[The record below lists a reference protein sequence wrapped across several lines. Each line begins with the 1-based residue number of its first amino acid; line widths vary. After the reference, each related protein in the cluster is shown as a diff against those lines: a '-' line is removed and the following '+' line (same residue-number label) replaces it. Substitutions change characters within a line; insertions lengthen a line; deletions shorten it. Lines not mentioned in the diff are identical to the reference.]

1 MSCIKQEVF
10 PCLLN
15 AEVSHWSHDTELHEG
30 FQMTFSF
37 TSLLYCSNIGFRIH
51 SLSVNC
57 DAHLYLRWQYT
68 EQGSKVI
75 SYCDQTLPGWAHDVL
90 GHNWACFTG
99 KKVKSVPP
107 RANYRSLHNS
117 GYVHY
122 EGYRLKKC
130 FELNDK
136 VVFMYRTNSR
146 ILSFN

>member
-1 MSCIKQEVF
+1 MQVLYSLQACLMSWTIHS
-10 PCLLN
+10 PGLII
-15 AEVSHWSHDTELHEG
+15 A
-30 FQMTFSF
+30 SF
-37 TSLLYCSNIGFRIH
+37 TLFHFKWVVSNRKCFHVCLMQQFLIDPMTLRCINACTWLLVLHPCSDLGFRIH

-90 GHNWACFTG
+90 GNNWACFTG

-117 GYVHY
+117 GYVH
-122 EGYRLKKC
+122 
-130 FELNDK
+130 
-136 VVFMYRTNSR
+136 
-146 ILSFN
+146 

>member
-1 MSCIKQEVF
+1 
-10 PCLLN
+10 
-15 AEVSHWSHDTELHEG
+15 
-30 FQMTFSF
+30 MTFSF